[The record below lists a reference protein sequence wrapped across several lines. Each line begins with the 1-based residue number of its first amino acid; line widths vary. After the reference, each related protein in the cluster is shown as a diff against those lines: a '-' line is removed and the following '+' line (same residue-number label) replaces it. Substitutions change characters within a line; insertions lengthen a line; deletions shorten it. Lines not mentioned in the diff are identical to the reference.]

1 MLLNGSDPVATA
13 AEVATIINQIVGG
26 KKSLVGPRPWHEG
39 ETECM
44 NATGQASP
52 VGAVIQNQ
60 DVSDH
65 SHFENCF
72 GCE

>member
-1 MLLNGSDPVATA
+1 MLLNGSDLVATA

-26 KKSLVGPRPWHEG
+26 KKSMVGPRLWHEG
-39 ETECM
+39 ETECR
-44 NATGQASP
+44 NPVGQASP
-52 VGAVIQNQ
+52 VGVVIQNQ